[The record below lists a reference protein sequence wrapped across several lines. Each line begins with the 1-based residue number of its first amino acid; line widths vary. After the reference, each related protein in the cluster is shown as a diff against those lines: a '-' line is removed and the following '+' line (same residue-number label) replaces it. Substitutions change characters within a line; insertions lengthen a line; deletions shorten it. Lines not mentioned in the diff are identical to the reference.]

1 LVYIIN
7 QFMFALSKRNW
18 MKKMILPWIFVLLAF
33 ATAMAQTTVKGTVK
47 DNRNRPLTAVSVT
60 LLNSYDGATTDSLG
74 KFSFT
79 TTEKGTFIIEAKSV
93 GYATATQSVNISKE
107 PIQLSF
113 ILKEEIS
120 ELKAVTVTA
129 GSFEAGDKKRT
140 ATVLS
145 ALDIYTTGGAN
156 ADITSAVKTLPGA
169 QQVGEQEGLF
179 VRGGAGYETKQMIDG
194 MVVNNPFFTGAP
206 DIATRGRFSP
216 SLFKGNVFSTGGY
229 SALYGQA
236 LSSVLLLESIDLPD
250 RSEASASITTV
261 FVGAGFQH
269 LDKNKKSS
277 YGINYGYT
285 NLLPYFSIVKQKPDY
300 FAMPEFHSSD
310 ANFRI
315 KTKRGGM
322 IKFYTTFATTK
333 LGLRNTDIDSSAL
346 KNAFG
351 LNNLNWYNN
360 LSYRENLGKGWKMQ
374 LGLSYSTNVDKINN
388 TIQNQLNQPVTTTIG
403 YIDGKNFALKSTQ
416 DLSQARAVFEK
427 RIKGISAARF
437 GAEYWFA
444 NNKTEFGGFTSTLKD
459 HFTSVF
465 GEVDFYITNGLALKT
480 GARFEHS
487 SILKKAN
494 IAPRLS
500 LAYKAG
506 NNAQMSLAYG
516 EFYQK
521 PENNQLIN
529 NATGNPLQL
538 GYTKATHYLVN
549 YIKTTNLQTFRIEAY
564 YKKYNN
570 LVKTFPDTNTLGT
583 GYAQGFEIFWR
594 DKKSIKNIDYWISYS
609 YLDTKRDFLNY
620 PTQMQPTFATPH
632 TFNLVTKT
640 FVTKWKTGF
649 NATYTFATGR
659 PYYDIAFINS
669 KFEIRDQGTTKNF
682 HNLGFSL
689 NYLPNLGKQN
699 AKTFI
704 VLVASVT
711 NALNFNQEFGYRY
724 SYNGQNKVAVT
735 PPAKQFFFIGCFL
748 SWGVDKSQDA
758 INNNL

>member
-1 LVYIIN
+1 MLCQIRIE
-7 QFMFALSKRNW
+7 
-18 MKKMILPWIFVLLAF
+18 MKYLILPWIFLIIGFTL
-33 ATAMAQTTVKGTVK
+33 TRAQTNIAGTVK
-47 DNRNRPLTAVSVT
+47 DARNRPLVGVSIT
-60 LLNSYDGATTDSLG
+60 LLNTYDGATTDSTG
-74 KFSFT
+74 SFKFS
-79 TTEKGTFIIEAKSV
+79 TTEKGSFTIEAKFL
-93 GYATATQSVNISKE
+93 GYSTVLQNVTIASE
-107 PIQLSF
+107 PLQLKF

-145 ALDIYTTGGAN
+145 AIDIYTTGGAN

-216 SLFKGNVFSTGGY
+216 SLFKGNIFSTGGY

-236 LSSVLLLESIDLPD
+236 LSSVLLLESIDLPN

-261 FVGAGFQH
+261 FMGAGFQH
-269 LDKNKKSS
+269 LDKKKKSS
-277 YGINYGYT
+277 FGINYGYT
-285 NLLPYFSIVKQKPDY
+285 NLLPYFSLVKQKPDY
-300 FAMPEFHSSD
+300 FTMPEFHSSD

-315 KTKRGGM
+315 KTKKGGM
-322 IKFYTTFATTK
+322 IKFYTSFATSK
-333 LGLRNTDIDSSAL
+333 LGLRNPDIDSTNL

-351 LNNLNWYNN
+351 LDNLNWYNN
-360 LSYRENLGKGWKMQ
+360 LTYRENLGNGWKVL
-374 LGLSYSTNVDKINN
+374 LGLSYSTNVDKISN
-388 TIQNQLNQPVTTTIG
+388 TVQNQNNEAIKTSIN
-403 YIDGKNFALKSTQ
+403 YIDVKNFNLKSTQ
-416 DLSQARAVFEK
+416 DLSQLRAVFEK

-437 GAEYWFA
+437 GAEYWYSK
-444 NNKTEFGGFTSTLKD
+444 NKTLFNGFTSTLQD
-459 HFTSVF
+459 HFKSVF
-465 GEVDFYITNGLALKT
+465 AEVDIYITNGLALKS

-487 SILKKAN
+487 SILNAAN
-494 IAPRLS
+494 LAPRIS
-500 LAYKAG
+500 LAYKTG
-506 NNAQMSLAYG
+506 KNAQMSLAYG
-516 EFYQK
+516 TFYQK
-521 PENNQLIN
+521 PENSQLIN
-529 NATGNPLQL
+529 NASGNPLQI
-538 GYTKATHYLVN
+538 GYTKATHYLIN
-549 YIKTTNLQTFRIEAY
+549 YIKTTNAQTFRVEAY

-583 GYAQGFEIFWR
+583 GYAQGFELFWR
-594 DKKSIKNIDYWISYS
+594 DKKTLKNIDYWISYS
-609 YLDTKRDFLNY
+609 YLDTKREFQNF
-620 PTQMQPTFATPH
+620 PTPLQPTFATPH
-632 TFNLVTKT
+632 TLNVVTKT

-659 PYYDIAFINS
+659 PYYDIAFNNG
-669 KFEIRDQGTTKNF
+669 KYEIRDQGTTQTL

-689 NYLPNLGKQN
+689 NYLPKLGKQN

-724 SYNGQNKVAVT
+724 SFNGQNKVAVN
-735 PPAKQFFFIGCFL
+735 PPARQFFFIGCFL
-748 SWGVDKSQDA
+748 SWGVDKTQDA